1 MSDDHDSEA
10 DGYDVGFGKPP
21 KHTQFKKGQS
31 GNPKGKSKGHKN
43 FKTDLMDE
51 LSEQISI
58 QENGKQRKIT
68 KQRALIKSSVAKGI
82 KGDAKAANSVFG
94 MILKIMA
101 DVIEDH
107 AEETLSDT
115 DKMILERFKHA
126 VLKDAAETKG
136 DKNEQA
142 R

>member
-1 MSDDHDSEA
+1 MSDDHEDKA
-10 DGYDVGFGKPP
+10 DDYDVGYGKPP
-21 KHTQFKKGQS
+21 THTQFKKGQS
-31 GNPKGKSKGHKN
+31 GNPKGKPKGHKN

-115 DKMILERFKHA
+115 DQMILERFKHA

-136 DKNEQA
+136 EPNE
-142 R
+142 

>member
-1 MSDDHDSEA
+1 MSDDHEEKPESYEV
-10 DGYDVGFGKPP
+10 GYAKPP
-21 KHTQFKKGQS
+21 KHTQFKQGQS
-31 GNPKGKSKGHKN
+31 GNPKGKPKGHQN

-51 LSEQISI
+51 LSETISI

-94 MILKIMA
+94 MILKVMA

-115 DKMILERFKHA
+115 DQMILERFKHA
-126 VLKDAAETKG
+126 VLKDASKTKEEP
-136 DKNEQA
+136 NE
-142 R
+142 

>member
-1 MSDDHDSEA
+1 MSENHDDKADS
-10 DGYDVGFGKPP
+10 YDVGFGKPP

-31 GNPKGKSKGHKN
+31 GNPKGKPKGHKN

-94 MILKIMA
+94 MILKIIA

-115 DKMILERFKHA
+115 DQMILERFKHA

-136 DKNEQA
+136 DKNE
-142 R
+142 